1 MRQTPKW
8 IRPQLR
14 FFLLVTSLSVFIACV
29 SHLKEAKFF
38 YAQGE
43 EFARAYQTQK
53 AVASFKRALQEAE
66 SEAAKNPS
74 AQAYML
80 KGLSE
85 LNLEMWEEAKESFL
99 TAHSFGFEKGEEWAS
114 QLTLFGLASTLQEM
128 GLDEPAARVFK
139 SLLDKSKF
147 EPVTRL
153 AAQRYVK
160 LGLDKAL
167 LHEGS
172 ERNKILKD
180 LLKTTNKLI
189 AKNFGCGFCH
199 YLQSQV
205 LSHLSEFDKSFE
217 SAVIAKE
224 IGLPTEQIGRDND
237 NQIVFCYQKLKESL
251 DSSQWGKFES
261 LYQNWMKRWD
271 WEDPVKPPW
280 KKR

>member
-1 MRQTPKW
+1 MPKW
-8 IRPQLR
+8 IQLHLR
-14 FFLLVTSLSVFIACV
+14 IILLASCFFAFLSCA

-66 SEAAKNPS
+66 RESETNPS

-85 LNLEMWEEAKESFL
+85 INLEMWKEAKKSFL
-99 TAHSFGFEKGEEWAS
+99 MAHSFGFEKGETWAS

-128 GLDEPAARVFK
+128 GLEEPAARVFK
-139 SLLDKSKF
+139 SLLDKAKF
-147 EPVTRL
+147 DPVTRL

-167 LHEGS
+167 KSEGS
-172 ERNKILKD
+172 DRKKILKD
-180 LLKTTNKLI
+180 LLKTSDKLI

-224 IGLPTEQIGRDND
+224 IGLPTEQIERDND
-237 NQIVFCYQKLKESL
+237 NQIVFCYQKLKETL
-251 DSSQWGKFES
+251 DSSQWPEFKS
-261 LYQNWMKRWD
+261 LYQEWMKRWG
-271 WEDPVKPPW
+271 WEDPEKPPW

>member
-1 MRQTPKW
+1 MPK
-8 IRPQLR
+8 QLR
-14 FFLLVTSLSVFIACV
+14 LRQKTIFLVVCFFALSACV
-29 SHLKEAKFF
+29 SHLNEAKFF
-38 YAQGE
+38 FAQGE

-66 SEAAKNPS
+66 SEAETNPS

-80 KGLSE
+80 KGLAE

-99 TAHSFGFEKGEEWAS
+99 MAHSFGFEKGEEWAS
-114 QLTLFGLASTLQEM
+114 QLTLFGLATTLQEM
-128 GLDEPAARVFK
+128 GLEEPAARVFK

-147 EPVTRL
+147 APVTRL
-153 AAQRYVK
+153 AAQRYVE

-167 LHEGS
+167 KSEGS
-172 ERNKILKD
+172 EQKKILKD
-180 LLKTTNKLI
+180 LLKKTDKLI

-205 LSHLSEFDKSFE
+205 LSHLSEFDRSFE

-224 IGLPTEQIGRDND
+224 IGLPTEQIVRDND
-237 NQIVFCYQKLKESL
+237 NQIVFCYKKLKETL
-251 DSSQWGKFES
+251 NSSQWNDFKF
-261 LYQNWMKRWD
+261 LYEEWMIRWG
-271 WEDPVKPPW
+271 WKNPEMPAW